1 MVLFDEIRLTSP
13 RDGSKSF
20 VCLVYICLSSNG
32 DEWRRRTE
40 FAGGG
45 LGLAEKV
52 VMGEEDA
59 FKEGFFCNFVIIYN
73 SFLPSIRSLS
83 NYRDHLFE

>member
-40 FAGGG
+40 CAGG
-45 LGLAEKV
+45 GLAEKV
-52 VMGEEDA
+52 VMGEEDV
-59 FKEGFFCNFVIIYN
+59 FKEGAFRNFATIYN
-73 SFLPSIRSLS
+73 SF
-83 NYRDHLFE
+83 